1 MYIDV
6 VTEGVQNNEESGD
19 DSVKTD
25 GGDNVMC
32 LYNGDE
38 KVSED
43 TGDQESVSE
52 EIGDQEHHVILK

>member
-1 MYIDV
+1 MYIDALAEADAV
-6 VTEGVQNNEESGD
+6 MKGVQDEEESRD

-32 LYNGDE
+32 LYSGDE

-43 TGDQESVSE
+43 IGDQESVSE
-52 EIGDQEHHVILK
+52 EIGDEE